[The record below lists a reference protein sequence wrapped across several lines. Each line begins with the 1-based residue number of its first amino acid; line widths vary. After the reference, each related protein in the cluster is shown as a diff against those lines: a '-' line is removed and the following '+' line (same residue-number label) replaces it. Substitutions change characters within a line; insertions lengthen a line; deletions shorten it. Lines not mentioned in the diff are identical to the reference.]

1 MDLIKFISDI
11 GFPIAICFILIYRI
25 ETKIDTMTLDLKEIK
40 DKLRMTREDKGR
52 G

>member
-11 GFPIAICFILIYRI
+11 GFPIAICLILIYRI